1 MFLAWVQDSPS
12 HEADD
17 GRECTMA
24 GPLSFLQDIE
34 DELDV
39 ADLLVDGLDEVFE
52 LPYIKGDLRGSLG

>member
-17 GRECTMA
+17 GRGYTMA

-52 LPYIKGDLRGSLG
+52 LPYIKGDIRGSLG

>member
-1 MFLAWVQDSPS
+1 
-12 HEADD
+12 
-17 GRECTMA
+17 MA